1 MTPITIPYQALR
13 ALWLL
18 EKNNFPAYIVGG
30 SLRDALLGIPPHDW
44 DITTPAHPN
53 QMMDVFAA
61 AGYPTIPTGMAHGT
75 VTVLVD
81 HTPIEC
87 TTYRLDGDYTDARHP
102 DSVRFTDRIADDLAR
117 RDFTVNAMACRLPHI
132 ANLTMDAPELS
143 AGMTLSLDDLELVDL
158 YGGRDDLRNG
168 IIRCVG
174 DPTTRLTEDALR
186 ILRGVRFC
194 VQLGFDPDPATEQA
208 LFDCRAGL
216 SRISAERIAA
226 ELVSTLSCGRPA
238 AKGLALMSRTSLWE
252 HVLPEFNNS
261 NITIYFDIEKSLF
274 AALDCLPNDASLRLA
289 LLLCGAGEAGARAA
303 CRRLK
308 LSNKMTEAV
317 ATYVAALAL
326 DCPLTEADVRRYLA
340 ALGEYA
346 EGALTLSGVCHSDQ
360 KESYQAALLL
370 AENIRARGD
379 CLRISELALDGK
391 VLMEEMGLRG
401 REVGETLSRLLEA
414 VLEEPSANERQTLL
428 NLAKSLK

>member
-44 DITTPAHPN
+44 DITTPAHPD
-53 QMMDVFAA
+53 QMMGVFTA

-132 ANLTMDAPELS
+132 ANWKLDAPELS
-143 AGMTLSLDDLELVDL
+143 AGMTLSMDDLELVDL
-158 YGGRDDLRNG
+158 YGGRDDLRGG

-174 DPTTRLTEDALR
+174 DPATRLTEDALR

-194 VQLGFDPDPATEQA
+194 IQLGFSPDPQTEKA

-226 ELVSTLSCGRPA
+226 ELVSMLSCGRLA
-238 AKGLALMSRTSLWE
+238 AKGLALMSRARLWE
-252 HVLPEFNNS
+252 YVLPECKNS
-261 NITIYFDIEKSLF
+261 NITIYFNNETSLF
-274 AALDCLPNDASLRLA
+274 SALDRLPNDASLRLA
-289 LLLCGAGEAGARAA
+289 LLLCGAGETGARAA

-317 ATYVAALAL
+317 TTYVAALSL

-346 EGALTLSGVCHSDQ
+346 EGALTLAGACRSDQ
-360 KESYQAALLL
+360 KESYQAALTL
-370 AENIRARGD
+370 AGSIRARGD

-391 VLMEEMGLRG
+391 VLMEELGLRG
-401 REVGETLSRLLEA
+401 RAVGEMLSRLLEA